1 MVCEDLF
8 GVAALKEGRGG
19 LGAKE
24 HGSLLMV
31 QGSEVYYGVEVKAQ
45 PQALLQGL
53 NPCSTAM

>member
-1 MVCEDLF
+1 M
-8 GVAALKEGRGG
+8 AALKEGLGG